1 MNSIAILVLAAGK
14 SSRMQ
19 GIKQLLPINDT
30 TLLENSL
37 EVAKLSKAVEVFC
50 VLGANSETIKNQL
63 TIENIELIINSKY
76 ENGLGSSIACGV
88 DFIEKYIQKIGAIL
102 IILGDQPEIDSKM
115 LNSIIDLSLKN
126 PHKIIATS
134 YQENLGVPAIF
145 PKSYFLELKK
155 LNKDFGAKKIIRKFS
170 SDVISFNTSKSLV
183 DIDTTEDY
191 QNYLKSLS

>member
-1 MNSIAILVLAAGK
+1 MNIAFLILAAGE
-14 SSRMQ
+14 SSRM
-19 GIKQLLPINDT
+19 GAIKQLLPLNNT

-37 EVAKLSKAVEVFC
+37 KVAKSSKAVQVCC
-50 VLGANSETIKNQL
+50 VLGANLEMIKNQL
-63 TIENIELIINSKY
+63 TIENIEFIINSNY

-88 DFIEKYIQKIGAIL
+88 KFIEKEIQNIDKIL
-102 IILGDQPEIDSKM
+102 IMLGDQPEVDSKI

-126 PHKIIATS
+126 PHKIVATS

-145 PKSYFLELKK
+145 PKTYFLELKK

-183 DIDTTEDY
+183 DIDTPEDY